1 MDGTFLS
8 YEIQLV
14 FVEILEVLSDEL
26 AMFGLIQEYTRM

>member
-8 YEIQLV
+8 YEIELV

-26 AMFGLIQEYTRM
+26 AMFGHHVKTVS

>member
-14 FVEILEVLSDEL
+14 FVDLLEVLSDVQ
-26 AMFGLIQEYTRM
+26 AMIGLIPGVH